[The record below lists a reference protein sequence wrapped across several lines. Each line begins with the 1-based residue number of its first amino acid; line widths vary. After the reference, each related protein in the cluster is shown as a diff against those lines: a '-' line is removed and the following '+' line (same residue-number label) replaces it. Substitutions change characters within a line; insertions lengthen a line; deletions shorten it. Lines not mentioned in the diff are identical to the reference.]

1 MWRDEAWLLDML
13 QACRR
18 ALQHAEGLTE
28 QGFHASA
35 LYQDAIIRQLT
46 VLGEAAKQTA
56 PEFRDAH
63 PEVPWKKI
71 AGFRDVVVHAYFRL
85 DLDQVGASFK
95 TTFRASRSRLNDW
108 FHQRKQAGEAG
119 TLPRP
124 ESLFPSTSRCA
135 QHGGAEAGLYP
146 RRRGTW
152 PRRTEPILSRHRR
165 LERSPAVRREAP

>member
-13 QACRR
+13 QACRK

-46 VLGEAAKQTA
+46 VLGEAAKQIS

-85 DLDQVGASFK
+85 DLDQVWRIVQHDLPGL
-95 TTFRASRSRLNDW
+95 TVTLERLVPPEEASR
-108 FHQRKQAGEAG
+108 
-119 TLPRP
+119 
-124 ESLFPSTSRCA
+124 
-135 QHGGAEAGLYP
+135 
-146 RRRGTW
+146 
-152 PRRTEPILSRHRR
+152 
-165 LERSPAVRREAP
+165 